1 MCSSYSVCVE
11 FDNGGELLSTEK
23 FQWSSRFGSKRN
35 SFRAAVLVLLAVL
48 VYCIH
53 IKADVW
59 PLVLVGDPIPNT
71 ANFRFTDF
79 GQAVVN
85 TSGTIAFHASFVDPS
100 TNATGDG
107 IFKIQGGQLFPV
119 MMEGQPLP
127 DVPGASFGSSL
138 GPSINSSGDI
148 VFVAFTNERLN
159 QSFRG
164 IFEQS
169 GGILHRVVDFAT
181 PIPSVPGE
189 NFSSFSPPQ
198 INDQGQIAFGATV
211 SSGSVSGGL
220 FLLTTAGL
228 QAVALNVVGSDQI
241 VNNGNF
247 SLNNHGD
254 IALGINETIFVWSD
268 GVMTP
273 VATFPL
279 IVPDTNYTAVGTA
292 GAPSLND
299 DRNVVFVTA
308 AFSTGR
314 GPLPSQNAV
323 VRWRNGSLEKVV
335 AEGDPVPGFNGAT
348 FDTHFLNAQ
357 VNEAA
362 AIFTNRTSQFSPTG
376 LLARATQDG
385 QLSILATENQFVD
398 GIGTLDSI
406 ASPNFDPQ
414 QGNLVTFVAGAAAA
428 TERGIYATTAAPQY
442 TLRFPQIADGGGG
455 AFGGW
460 RTTFVLANRATF
472 PSTATISF
480 FDDTG
485 APLSL
490 AVGGT
495 QQTQTTV
502 NVPAL
507 GVAQVQT
514 QGGGPLKVGW
524 ALVQADQNLTG
535 IGIYGLLD
543 GFGNSISE
551 VGVPASLPLLSMSVF
566 AETGAATST
575 GIALANPNGTA
586 ATVTLI
592 LRDANSNELSR
603 IAVGIPAMGHL
614 ARYAN
619 ELFTSIPPGE
629 FQGKIEVM
637 STQPLAGL
645 TLRQR
650 ALVFTSLPIIP

>member
-1 MCSSYSVCVE
+1 
-11 FDNGGELLSTEK
+11 LRKEK
-23 FQWSSRFGSKRN
+23 FQVVKR
-35 SFRAAVLVLLAVL
+35 AVTLVLLAML
-48 VYCIH
+48 VCCVH
-53 IKADVW
+53 IKADIW

-71 ANFRFTDF
+71 PNFRFIDF

-119 MMEGQPLP
+119 MMEGQPVP
-127 DVPGASFGSSL
+127 DVSGASFGSSR
-138 GPSINSSGDI
+138 GPSINSAGDI

-159 QSFRG
+159 QSFQG

-169 GGILHRVVDFAT
+169 GGILHRVVDYAT
-181 PIPSVPGE
+181 PIPSVNGE

-198 INDQGQIAFGATV
+198 INDQGQIAFGAGV
-211 SSGSVSGGL
+211 SGGAVSGGL

-228 QAVALNVVGSDQI
+228 QAVALNVLGSDQI
-241 VNNGNF
+241 VDNGNF
-247 SLNNHGD
+247 ALNNHGD
-254 IALGINETIFVWSD
+254 IALSINKTIFVWSA
-268 GVMTP
+268 GVRTS

-279 IVPDTNYTAVGTA
+279 TVPGTNYQAVGTA
-292 GAPSLND
+292 EAPSLND
-299 DRNVVFVTA
+299 DDNVVFIAA
-308 AFSTGR
+308 AFSSGR
-314 GPLPSQNAV
+314 GPLPSQYAV
-323 VRWRNGSLEKVV
+323 VRWRNGTLEKIV

-348 FDTHFLNAQ
+348 FDQHFLNAQ
-357 VNEAA
+357 VNQAA
-362 AIFTNRTSQFSPTG
+362 TIFTSRTSQFNQIG
-376 LLARATQDG
+376 FLARATQDG
-385 QLSILATENQFVD
+385 HLSVLATENQFVD
-398 GIGTLDSI
+398 GIGTLDFI

-414 QGNLVTFVAGAAAA
+414 QGNLVTFFSTAAAR
-428 TERGIYATTAAPQY
+428 TETGIYATTVAPQY

-455 AFGGW
+455 NAPGAAGGW
-460 RTTFVLANRATF
+460 RTTFVLANRSTF
-472 PSTATISF
+472 SATATISF

-490 AVGGT
+490 AVGGM

-524 ALVQADQNLTG
+524 ALAQSDQNLTG

-543 GFGNSISE
+543 DSSNTLSE
-551 VGVPASLPLLSMSVF
+551 VGVPASLALLSMSLF
-566 AETGAATST
+566 AETGATTST
-575 GIALANPNGTA
+575 GIALANPNSTA

-592 LRDANSNELSR
+592 LRDANSSELSR

-619 ELFTSIPPGE
+619 ELFTGIPPGE
-629 FQGKIEVM
+629 FKGKIDVI

-645 TLRQR
+645 TLRQQGGS
-650 ALVFTSLPIIP
+650 VFTSLPVIP